1 MVSNNYGYKSTKQ
14 KYTAGIRDRSRSHG
28 SSKYTA
34 GIETRHEDECNS
46 SYTAGVRPTPAPA
59 HAKGYTAGIGGGV
72 APGITAVSSF
82 LSPRTSHSTSLSEK
96 WFPRT

>member
-1 MVSNNYGYKSTKQ
+1 MVSNIYGYKSTKQ

-28 SSKYTA
+28 SSGYTA
-34 GIETRHEDECNS
+34 GIETRDKDERNS

-72 APGITAVSSF
+72 APVITSANSLF
-82 LSPRTSHSTSLSEK
+82 SPRTSHSATVSEK